1 MKRNVIVIIL
11 IVIGL
16 IWYFFRGSNNN
27 NNNDNN
33 SRNTDNQDQN
43 SNNDDKDKGKG
54 WIRDTAK
61 FNNTYIFTPLDPNS
75 PDNQLPS
82 SVSLRQYAP
91 TPMNQGEQGS
101 CTGWST
107 SYAARTILE
116 SVASGSDPNNAPFS
130 PSYIFNQE
138 HGSNCNGAVMYD
150 VLTKLSQEGTLPLS
164 EFPYDARS
172 CDRTPS
178 SQQRNEA
185 HSYKILGFN
194 RLTNGQNFNIDLTSM
209 KQNIAKGAPV
219 IIGMPVGG
227 TLMNLARNENNGLW
241 KPTDNDYNAL
251 EDFRN
256 GDYRRSGLG
265 GHAICVIGY
274 DDNKFGGSVEIQNSW
289 GKDFGDGGFFWMK
302 YKDFK
307 NFCME
312 AYGLFPFPS
321 AKANTNQTFKASLGL
336 IINKTK
342 ENIMFKSKQGNVFE
356 TKNILPDGTKFKVQ
370 INNSTPCYVYV
381 IGQDTDG
388 SSYTLFP
395 YTKKHSPFCGITG
408 TRTFPTD
415 YSMQL
420 DNVGNKDVIAF
431 ILTKS
436 AIDINKIKD
445 LVTKSTGTTYAQK
458 IKEALNDALINDSEI
473 TFSTDKTINIEVGK
487 TNKNAVAI
495 VMEINKK

>member
-1 MKRNVIVIIL
+1 MKRNILVGIL
-11 IVIGL
+11 ILIGI
-16 IWYFFRGSNNN
+16 IWYFFGNGGNNN
-27 NNNDNN
+27 NNTNND
-33 SRNTDNQDQN
+33 QDQN
-43 SNNDDKDKGKG
+43 QTQDDTEKGKG
-54 WIRDTAK
+54 WIRDSAK

-75 PDNQLPS
+75 PDNQFPS

-91 TPMNQGEQGS
+91 TPLNQGQQGS
-101 CTGWST
+101 CTGFSS
-107 SYAARTILE
+107 SYAARTILQA
-116 SVASGSDPNNAPFS
+116 VASGVDPNTTPFS
-130 PSYIFNQE
+130 PAYIFNQE

-150 VLTKLSQEGTLPLS
+150 VLTKLTHEGTLPLS
-164 EFPYDARS
+164 EFPYDPRS
-172 CDRTPS
+172 CDRKPNTK
-178 SQQRNEA
+178 QRQDAQN
-185 HSYKILGFN
+185 YRILGFN
-194 RLTNGQNFNIDLTSM
+194 RLTNGQNFNIDLIAM

-227 TLMNLARNENNGLW
+227 SLMNLARNENNGLW
-241 KPTDNDYNAL
+241 QPTNSDYNAL
-251 EDFRN
+251 DDFRN
-256 GDYRRSGLG
+256 GDYNRSGLG
-265 GHAICVIGY
+265 GHAICVVGY

-289 GKDFGDGGFFWMK
+289 GKDFADGGFFWMR

-312 AYGLFPFPS
+312 AYGLYPFPS
-321 AKANTNQTFKASLGL
+321 AKANADQSFKASLAL

-342 ENIMFKSKQGNVFE
+342 EYITFKNKQGNTFE
-356 TKNILPDGTKFKVQ
+356 TNNILPSGIKFKVQ

-381 IGQDTDG
+381 IGQETDG

-395 YTKKHSPFCGITG
+395 YTNKHSPFCGITG

-431 ILTKS
+431 ILSKT

-445 LVTKSTGTTYAQK
+445 AVSKSKGLTYSSK
-458 IKEALNDALINDSEI
+458 LKEALSGSVINDNEI
-473 TFSTDKTINIEVGK
+473 TFTTDKTINIEVGK
-487 TNKNAVAI
+487 TDKNAVGI